1 MCVLNRNNQ
10 YDMEFSN
17 EIAEAR
23 LNSLVKTYWLKY
35 CDIVRRRFE
44 VEQNLGENT
53 IIVRAVDR
61 FYRRIHTINKQ
72 IPNVDLSIEASN
84 IALYAALIRV
94 NFYLQVLKAHFNGN
108 FCFLFLIN

>member
-1 MCVLNRNNQ
+1 
-10 YDMEFSN
+10 MEFSN
-17 EIAEAR
+17 QIAEAN
-23 LNSLVKTYWLKY
+23 LNKLVKLYWLKY
-35 CDIVRRRFE
+35 CDIVKKRFE

-61 FYRRIHTINKQ
+61 FYRRIHVINKQ

-94 NFYLQVLKAHFNGN
+94 NFYLQVLKEHFSGIYKYNIYY
-108 FCFLFLIN
+108 INLN

>member
-1 MCVLNRNNQ
+1 
-10 YDMEFSN
+10 MEFSN
-17 EIAEAR
+17 QIAEAN
-23 LNSLVKTYWLKY
+23 LNKLVKTYWFKY
-35 CDIVRRRFE
+35 CDIVKKRFE

-61 FYRRIHTINKQ
+61 FYRRIHVINKQ

-94 NFYLQVLKAHFNGN
+94 NFYLQVLKEHFSG
-108 FCFLFLIN
+108 I